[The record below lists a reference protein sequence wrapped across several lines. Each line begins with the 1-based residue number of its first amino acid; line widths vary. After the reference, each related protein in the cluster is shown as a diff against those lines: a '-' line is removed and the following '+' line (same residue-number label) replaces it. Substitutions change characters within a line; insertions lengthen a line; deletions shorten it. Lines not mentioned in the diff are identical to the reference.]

1 MLFIVMLLIFVF
13 PQILKRFNIPG
24 ITAMM
29 LAGIFVGPYGFNLI
43 PMSESLMQFGAFGML
58 FLMFLAGLEVD
69 NDTLREEFKNST
81 VLSLFSMVIPAI
93 GGYFVAQFFGLDFF
107 GSLIY
112 AVIFSSHSVGIVYGL
127 MDELNMIKSKLGTTL
142 LSATVVVDLIS
153 LIIVSI
159 IVKATET
166 ATTIGLSLNSE
177 IFQFIGL
184 VLVYIIGLLL
194 VIPLMSKYIF
204 KKLEELHVPKI
215 HFILLLILISIIT
228 GEYIGIHPIIGAFI
242 TGIAVSEELTK
253 EEHDTL
259 LNENLNAIGYGL
271 FIPLFFLTV
280 GMNTNIGVL
289 TDLSNL
295 SLILVAVS
303 VLAILKTFSGY
314 ISLRILKY
322 NHKKSFCG
330 GVFTIPSLST
340 ALVAATLGLEL
351 GLLPYQYFVAIVILS
366 LITSTLPPIFLK
378 SYVMKHK
385 EEFTEEN

>member
-1 MLFIVMLLIFVF
+1 MDNYIMLFIVMLLIFIF

-29 LAGIFVGPYGFNLI
+29 LAGIFIGPYGLNLI
-43 PMSESLMQFGAFGML
+43 PMSDALMQFGAFGML

-69 NDTLREEFKNST
+69 NDTLKAEFKNST
-81 VLSLFSMVIPAI
+81 FLSIFSMVIPAI
-93 GGYFVAQFFGLDFF
+93 GGYFVAQLFGLDFI

-142 LSATVVVDLIS
+142 LSATVIVDLLS

-159 IVKATET
+159 IVKVNET
-166 ATTIGLSLNSE
+166 AGGLNSE
-177 IFQFIGL
+177 IFQFMGL
-184 VLVYIIGLLL
+184 VLLYIVGLLL
-194 VIPLMSKYIF
+194 IIPLMSKYIF

-280 GMNTNIGVL
+280 GMNTNISVL
-289 TDLSNL
+289 TDLSNI
-295 SLILVAVS
+295 SLIAVAVS

-314 ISLRILKY
+314 ISLRMLKY
-322 NHKKSFCG
+322 NTKKSFCG
-330 GVFTIPSLST
+330 GVFTVPSLST
-340 ALVAATLGLEL
+340 ALVAATLGLEM
-351 GLLPYQYFVAIVILS
+351 GILPYPYFVAIVILS
-366 LITSTLPPIFLK
+366 LITSTIPPIFLK
-378 SYVMKHK
+378 SYVLKNKK
-385 EEFTEEN
+385 EFVEE